1 MVQWCVNVFT
11 LMHIETVKY
20 HINILSV
27 VYCFCSS
34 CLISDQLEP
43 HNPIRIFFFH
53 SECFM
58 QLIPCDFEFG
68 GRISQAQ
75 NIIDMDHKDGNIA
88 IWSFSD
94 IDGSIQVGLM
104 ILDCGEFMMQE
115 LVPALSHLTKTI

>member
-58 QLIPCDFEFG
+58 QLILCDFESTG
-68 GRISQAQ
+68 SISEAQ
-75 NIIDMDHKDGNIA
+75 NIINMDCKDGDVA
-88 IWSFSD
+88 ISSFSD
-94 IDGSIQVGLM
+94 VDSSIQIGLL
-104 ILDCGEFMMQE
+104 IFSCGEFTM
-115 LVPALSHLTKTI
+115 

>member
-1 MVQWCVNVFT
+1 MVQWHVNGFGFV
-11 LMHIETVKY
+11 HIEILKY
-20 HINILSV
+20 SMNILPMA
-27 VYCFCSS
+27 YGNGTLCPI
-34 CLISDQLEP
+34 LNQLEP
-43 HNPIRIFFFH
+43 HNQTWIFFH